1 MLPPSP
7 VRRMV
12 LVPLVVAIA
21 GALAALA
28 PPLAL
33 LTAAFILV
41 RRRLRKE
48 DGIATGRRHRM
59 RALRVV
65 CFALVWA
72 VAETAALTVMLCL
85 WIVSGFGGRLDTEPY
100 QTRHYGIMRWF
111 LDLIYHTA
119 ERTCG
124 LRVTVTG
131 PQATSADRPV
141 IVLSRHAGPGDSL
154 LLVHHLIASC
164 ARRPRIVMKE
174 TLQLD
179 PSVDVL
185 ANRLPNAFIRKKRG
199 GPTPHTDLIRRLAAS
214 LDPRGALLIFP
225 EGGNWTPQRWRR
237 AIARLRRRHR
247 EDLAERAT
255 AMPNV
260 LPPRLGGAFAAIAAC
275 PAADVIFV
283 AHTGLDRLVSVRD
296 VWHSLSG
303 DILVR
308 AHWWRV
314 RAADVPRDADD
325 ETQLRW
331 LYDWWRRVDAWIS
344 AQNSSQQAV
353 SRSDSEILHPE
364 RTPLTPDASPLFRQ
378 VADRLDVVPVR
389 VAHERAVVGLVVL
402 RPEPRLVQDRGAEGA
417 RRLAERPDRC
427 AVRRSEGDVRLAE
440 AVSRLL
446 RSDPEVRPV
455 RRAVTD
461 RHAEVHD
468 PPPAKRREDRVVER
482 GAGRHVGAL
491 DTHVIEHGNH
501 CRSPCIERTSKTPLP
516 ADYRILPM
524 RRPRSYRESYNRTT
538 QGRWP

>member
-7 VRRMV
+7 VRRLV

-21 GALAALA
+21 CALAALA
-28 PPLAL
+28 LPLAL
-33 LTAAFILV
+33 LSVAFNLV
-41 RRRLRKE
+41 RHRLRKE
-48 DGIATGRRHRM
+48 DGVATGRRHRM

-72 VAETAALTVMLCL
+72 VAETAVLTVMLCL

-111 LDLIYHTA
+111 LDLIYRAA

-131 PQATSADRPV
+131 PTEAPSNRPV

-154 LLVHHLIASC
+154 LLVHHLITSC

-179 PSVDVL
+179 PTVDVL

-199 GPTPHTDLIRRLAAS
+199 GTSPHTDLISRLAAS

-237 AIARLRRRHR
+237 AIARLHRRHR
-247 EDLAERAT
+247 DDLAERAA

-283 AHTGLDRLVSVRD
+283 AHAGLDRLVSVRD
-296 VWHSLSG
+296 VWQSLSG
-303 DILVR
+303 DLLVQ

-314 RAADVPRDADD
+314 LAADVPRDADD
-325 ETQLRW
+325 ETRLRW
-331 LYDWWRRVDAWIS
+331 LYDWWQRVDAWIT
-344 AQNSSQQAV
+344 AQDPSQQAL
-353 SRSDSEILHPE
+353 SRSDPEIHHPE
-364 RTPLTPDASPLFRQ
+364 RTPLTPDASPLSRQ
-378 VADRLDVVPVR
+378 VADSLDVVPVR
-389 VAHERAVVGLVVL
+389 VAYEGGVVVL
-402 RPEPRLVQDRGAEGA
+402 VILRPHPRLVQDRDADGA
-417 RRLAERPDRC
+417 RRFAERQDRRT
-427 AVRRSEGDVRLAE
+427 VRRGEGDVGLAE
-440 AVSRLL
+440 TVPCRL
-446 RSDPEVRPV
+446 RPDPEVRPV

-482 GAGRHVGAL
+482 SAGRHVGTL
-491 DTHVIEHGNH
+491 DTHVIEHGDH
-501 CRSPCIERTSKTPLP
+501 CRSPGIDRRPETPPL
-516 ADYRILPM
+516 ADYRLLPM
-524 RRPRSYRESYNRTT
+524 RRPRS
-538 QGRWP
+538 

>member
-1 MLPPSP
+1 MLPPRP
-7 VRRMV
+7 VRRLV

-28 PPLAL
+28 LPLAL
-33 LTAAFILV
+33 LSAAFNLV
-41 RRRLRKE
+41 RHRLRKE
-48 DGIATGRRHRM
+48 DGVGTGRRHRM

-72 VAETAALTVMLCL
+72 VAETAVLTVMLCL

-100 QTRHYGIMRWF
+100 QTRHYVIMRWF
-111 LDLIYHTA
+111 LDLIYRTA

-131 PQATSADRPV
+131 PTEAPANRPV

-154 LLVHHLIASC
+154 LLVHHLITSC
-164 ARRPRIVMKE
+164 ARRPRVVMKE

-185 ANRLPNAFIRKKRG
+185 GNRLPNAFIRKKRG
-199 GPTPHTDLIRRLAAS
+199 GISPHTDLISRLAAS
-214 LDPRGALLIFP
+214 LDPSGALLIFP

-237 AIARLRRRHR
+237 AIARLHRRHR
-247 EDLAERAT
+247 DDLAERAA

-260 LPPRLGGAFAAIAAC
+260 LPPRLGGAFAAIGAC

-283 AHTGLDRLVSVRD
+283 AHAGLDRLVSVRD
-296 VWHSLSG
+296 VWQSLSG
-303 DILVR
+303 DLLVQ

-325 ETQLRW
+325 EARLRW
-331 LYDWWRRVDAWIS
+331 LYDWWQRVDAWIT
-344 AQNSSQQAV
+344 AQDPSQQAL
-353 SRSDSEILHPE
+353 SRSDPEILHPE
-364 RTPLTPDASPLFRQ
+364 RTPLTPDASSLSRQ
-378 VADRLDVVPVR
+378 VADSLDVVPVR
-389 VAHERAVVGLVVL
+389 VAQEGGVVVL
-402 RPEPRLVQDRGAEGA
+402 VILRPYPRLVQDRDADGA
-417 RRLAERPDRC
+417 RRFAERQDRRT
-427 AVRRSEGDVRLAE
+427 VRRGEGDVGLAE
-440 AVSRLL
+440 TVPCRL
-446 RSDPEVRPV
+446 RPDPEGRPV

-482 GAGRHVGAL
+482 SAGRHVGAL
-491 DTHVIEHGNH
+491 DTHVIEHGDH
-501 CRSPCIERTSKTPLP
+501 CRSPDIDKGPKTPPP
-516 ADYRILPM
+516 ANYRIVPM
-524 RRPRSYRESYNRTT
+524 RRPRS
-538 QGRWP
+538 